1 MQIERRVL
9 GNATSLGLSAL
20 IGQVANF
27 GFVILVARGFGR
39 DVFAQYALSMAIGA
53 LICTV
58 VSFGSISLLVR
69 SSAQDRSRGLEML
82 GVILPVQWM
91 LGIGVFAITI
101 ASGVLAKMPLDNLC
115 ILSSIVAHHI
125 ISRITAVLVAQL
137 QGMERMD
144 IVAVLRISRSLVT
157 LSAALIIALTTE
169 NPILAVASMPVTS
182 FLVLLSAS
190 AIVRRIAGPLNL
202 RWDQTAAWHI
212 AIQAFPFF
220 ITAMLAAAGNR
231 IGILILSAFHGNDGV
246 ATYASGERIITAAVV
261 LYSMLTAATLPAVS
275 RLAPIDPERHSEV
288 VNRLVR
294 IVMLFV
300 LPAAT
305 LLFLFSGDIIALLFG
320 QEFISSVPILKIVSG
335 VLVARSLISVQA
347 MLAVSV
353 GRQRE
358 VLVGRVVEVTLLVLV
373 GLPLIRAIGPLG
385 LAYTVLVAEVGQ
397 AAVLYVLLHRAGVMF
412 SLPRLAG
419 ATVAGCAITLALGAL
434 LPALPVIPRVLLI
447 VGCMFIALWGLGAIR
462 RHDIM
467 YFLAIIKTDRSNH
480 SGST

>member
-20 IGQVANF
+20 IGQLANF

-39 DVFAQYALSMAIGA
+39 DVFAQYAFSMAIGA

-69 SSAQDRSRGLEML
+69 SSAQDSSRGLEML

-101 ASGVLAKMPLDNLC
+101 ASGFLANMPFDNLC
-115 ILSSIVAHHI
+115 ILASIVAHHI
-125 ISRITAVLVAQL
+125 IFRITAVLVAQL

-157 LSAALIIALTTE
+157 LIAALIIALTTK

-182 FLVLLSAS
+182 FLVLLSAG
-190 AIVRRIAGPLNL
+190 AIVRHLVGPLNL

-212 AIQAFPFF
+212 ATQAFPFF
-220 ITAMLAAAGNR
+220 ITAFLAAAGDR
-231 IGILILSAFHGNDGV
+231 IGILMLSAFHGNDGV
-246 ATYASGERIITAAVV
+246 ATYASGERIITAAAI
-261 LYSMLTAATLPAVS
+261 LYSMLTAATLPAAS
-275 RLAPIDPERHSEV
+275 RLAPVDRERHSEV
-288 VNRLVR
+288 INRLVR

-300 LPAAT
+300 LPVAT
-305 LLFLFSGDIIALLFG
+305 LLFLFSGDIIAFLFG
-320 QEFISSVPILKIVSG
+320 QEFISSVPILRVISG
-335 VLVARSLISVQA
+335 VLVVRSLISVQA

-353 GRQRE
+353 GHQSE
-358 VLVGRVVEVTLLVLV
+358 VLAGRVVQVALLVLV
-373 GLPLIRAIGPLG
+373 GLLLIRAVGPIG
-385 LAYTVLVAEVGQ
+385 LAYTVLIAEVGQ
-397 AAVLYVLLHRAGVMF
+397 AIVLNVLLRRAGVMF
-412 SLPRLAG
+412 SLLRLAG
-419 ATVAGCAITLALGAL
+419 ATVAGCTITLAIGAL
-434 LPALPVIPRVLLI
+434 TPALPVIPRMLLI
-447 VGCMFIALWGLGAIR
+447 VGCMIIALGGLGAIR

-467 YFLAIIKTDRSNH
+467 YFLAIIKTDRSDH
-480 SGST
+480 SGSA

>member
-1 MQIERRVL
+1 M
-9 GNATSLGLSAL
+9 SLGLSAL

-58 VSFGSISLLVR
+58 VSFGSTHLLVR
-69 SSAQDRSRGLEML
+69 SSAQSSAHGLEML
-82 GVILPVQWM
+82 GVILPVQWI
-91 LGIGVFAITI
+91 LGIGIFAITI
-101 ASGVLAKMPLDNLC
+101 ASGFLANMSVDNLC
-115 ILSSIVAHHI
+115 ILASIVAHHVI
-125 ISRITAVLVAQL
+125 FRITAVLVAQL

-144 IVAVLRISRSLVT
+144 IVAALRISRSLVT
-157 LSAALIIALTTE
+157 LIAALIIAFTTK
-169 NPILAVASMPVTS
+169 NPILAVASMPITS
-182 FLVLLSAS
+182 FLVLLSAA
-190 AIVRRIAGPLNL
+190 AIVRHLVGPLNL
-202 RWDQTAAWHI
+202 RWDQAAAWHI

-220 ITAMLAAAGNR
+220 IIAMLTAAGNR

-246 ATYASGERIITAAVV
+246 ATYASGERIITAVAV
-261 LYSMLTAATLPAVS
+261 LYSMLTGATLPAVS

-335 VLVARSLISVQA
+335 VLVARSIISVQA
-347 MLAVSV
+347 MLAVSI
-353 GRQRE
+353 GRQRD

-373 GLPLIRAIGPLG
+373 GLPLIRAVGPIG
-385 LAYTVLVAEVGQ
+385 LAYTVLVAEFGQ
-397 AAVLYVLLHRAGVMF
+397 AAVLYVLLHRAGTMF

-419 ATVAGCAITLALGAL
+419 ATVASCAITLVLGAL
-434 LPALPVIPRVLLI
+434 LPALHVIPRVLLI
-447 VGCMFIALWGLGAIR
+447 VGCMFSALWLLGAIR

-480 SGST
+480 SDST